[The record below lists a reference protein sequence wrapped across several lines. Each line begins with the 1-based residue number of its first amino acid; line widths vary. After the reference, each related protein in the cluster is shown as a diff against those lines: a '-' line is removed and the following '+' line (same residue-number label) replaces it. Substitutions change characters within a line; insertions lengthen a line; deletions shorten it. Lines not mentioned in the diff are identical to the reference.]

1 MEKKDITISSLFI
14 ELRNKLNLTQ
24 TQLAKELNVSRSTI
38 AKIENKEI
46 DISDKLLFMFLS
58 KYKMNIH
65 NNYNII
71 FDYKKPEK
79 KPNKI
84 LQMIKEF
91 FEEVD
96 DDIPVKYNFEPVKND
111 INGTIPKHTHTPE
124 NTEFLKYRIEYLEKE
139 IKALQ
144 EKINLQD
151 EYILK
156 LLNEKN

>member
-84 LQMIKEF
+84 LQMIKELT
-91 FEEVD
+91 EYHLNLSLNA
-96 DDIPVKYNFEPVKND
+96 IS
-111 INGTIPKHTHTPE
+111 INKLKFLTPINPNE
-124 NTEFLKYRIEYLEKE
+124 H
-139 IKALQ
+139 
-144 EKINLQD
+144 INLQV
-151 EYILK
+151 EINYTFSESEVYINTASIFSGQITFFK
-156 LLNEKN
+156 LNKAVYKY